1 MKGKR
6 PTFRKGDLFY
16 GKNAFSGTPSHGTL
30 PFPGEE
36 GSAVTPRHPLG
47 QILAEDL
54 ERNRIPPEAA
64 RTMGA
69 LLRERYLFLHPPDGK
84 GRKKEKS

>member
-1 MKGKR
+1 M
-6 PTFRKGDLFY
+6 
-16 GKNAFSGTPSHGTL
+16 
-30 PFPGEE
+30 
-36 GSAVTPRHPLG
+36 TPRHPLG